1 MTTSLSALT
10 SKLESLCDE
19 VDESDTI
26 PEDLI
31 ERFAGAQLQHAQ
43 KCDAYVAVI
52 RGLQHNAA
60 YYSVRAEQLSRRAK
74 TCERVEKAIKE
85 RLLFLINENP
95 GITFKSTD
103 GDKIAARDNQEALKH
118 DVPVRSRSYSNIID
132 NVHSM
137 SVNDILQFVDV
148 VTFHCLNTAKV
159 KEHLQKGKELSWAKL
174 VKSKHLRIT

>member
-1 MTTSLSALT
+1 MSTTLALLT
-10 SKLESLCDE
+10 SNLEALCDE
-19 VDESDTI
+19 VDESDSL
-26 PEDLI
+26 PSDLL

-60 YYSVRAEQLSRRAK
+60 YYSTRAEQLSRRAK

-95 GITFKSTD
+95 GISFKSTD

-118 DVPVRSRSYSNIID
+118 YIPVRNRSYSNIID

-148 VTFHCLNTAKV
+148 VTFHCLNAAKV
-159 KEHLQKGKELSWAKL
+159 KEHLQSGKDLSWARL
-174 VKSKHLRIT
+174 TKSQHLRIT

>member
-1 MTTSLSALT
+1 MTTSLSVLT
-10 SKLESLCDE
+10 SQLESLCDE
-19 VDESDTI
+19 VDESDSL
-26 PEDLI
+26 PSDLL

-118 DVPVRSRSYSNIID
+118 DVPVRNRSYSNIIED
-132 NVHSM
+132 GNFFLE
-137 SVNDILQFVDV
+137 DEKLQFVDV
-148 VTFHCLNTAKV
+148 VSFNCLNTAKV
-159 KEHLQKGKELSWAKL
+159 KEHLQSGKTLSWARL
-174 VKSKHLRIT
+174 TRSQHLRIQ